1 MPIKLFSASA
11 GAGKTYRLATEY
23 IAMAIHK
30 EDRYGY
36 FRKILAVTFTNKAA
50 QEMRER
56 ILKFLFE
63 IYSNQNTPLI
73 QSIQEILKEYQIEI
87 SEEEIKRRAQFTHQ
101 YILQDYGL
109 FSVMT
114 IDSFVQKLSGSFWN
128 ELNLPSNYEIE
139 LDVNNIIDQVLNSV
153 LLKIQIP
160 ENDYLKKIFLE
171 LVQETIDD
179 EKSWFGIRENI
190 KQFLKNLFNE
200 DFQEIEDK
208 FSELIVEDFL
218 FLKNKLRKF
227 IKEID
232 ETYYSL
238 NQNIT
243 DKIIQFNLNDVD
255 LWNYKSN
262 GTISH
267 LFKIRQKIK
276 FFSDKISYTDKG
288 SINPFKGPENSHHQE
303 IIDDIYQLIEY
314 RNSQIVHYL
323 FAQEILKEMSNMA
336 ILSYFK
342 EELNHFQS
350 TKGIIPI
357 SEFSKKMYATI
368 AQDPVPFIFEKLG
381 ARYEHILID
390 EFQDTSLLQWKNFMP
405 LLENSSDGVN
415 HNLLVGDAKQAIYS
429 FRGGDVQIFDHL
441 RKTER
446 NYLFNLSEFDAD
458 RLTIIRSRTET
469 FPLNKNYRS
478 NPSII
483 NFNNSFYEFCISQA
497 SEFGE
502 LFQDIYTNNIAQI
515 SPKNE
520 VVLNSDI
527 EIQFFQQSK
536 ETKVADRNRAHQL
549 AVVKKIKE
557 LRSEGIPYSSMAI
570 LCRKN
575 KQLDKI
581 IEELLQQKIPV
592 KSSDSLFI
600 DFSPLYQFLLS
611 LLKYKVNPGSKF
623 HSFACLHYFS
633 ILFNKPEI
641 NPNEN
646 LIEFFDNQGFDIQ
659 RIFDQNFGLAETVQ
673 KIIHSFNLFSFKYH
687 SDYLYKFLDIVD
699 EYLLRNSDMISDFT
713 EFLDENSKKFS
724 INSSGETN
732 AITVTSYHKAKGLEF
747 PIVFLPFL
755 KDDFFPEK
763 NLPVYKWM
771 DLEPILNNDLTTI
784 RPDKNLK
791 AAKFK
796 LNFFKENNL
805 IYPEFTGFYHQETNK
820 IVLDSINAYYVAT
833 TRAEA
838 RMYLFSEIDI
848 AEKPSP
854 FKLENLLFNFVSNNP
869 QFSLKSD
876 HSSEFLIYKMTI
888 PEEAIM
894 PSKDPKKGTEQ
905 NFDFTFQLQEKP
917 KLRIQH
923 DKKELYNKN
932 DRRKYLGNLIHEL
945 LANQT
950 DKEFENEL
958 NWKEEEI
965 FEDFISQIEKLKRDA
980 EYGFLLDNKYL
991 VFSEKDII
999 VAEDR
1004 IFRPDRFIQYQ
1015 NQYYVIDFKTGKPS
1029 PDHLVQIKNYQ
1040 TVLEEMG
1047 FKPIKSVL
1055 IYLKNGE
1062 IQIH

>member
-87 SEEEIKRRAQFTHQ
+87 SEKEIKRRAQFTHQ

-429 FRGGDVQIFDHL
+429 FRGEMF
-441 RKTER
+441 
-446 NYLFNLSEFDAD
+446 
-458 RLTIIRSRTET
+458 
-469 FPLNKNYRS
+469 
-478 NPSII
+478 
-483 NFNNSFYEFCISQA
+483 
-497 SEFGE
+497 
-502 LFQDIYTNNIAQI
+502 
-515 SPKNE
+515 
-520 VVLNSDI
+520 
-527 EIQFFQQSK
+527 
-536 ETKVADRNRAHQL
+536 
-549 AVVKKIKE
+549 
-557 LRSEGIPYSSMAI
+557 
-570 LCRKN
+570 
-575 KQLDKI
+575 
-581 IEELLQQKIPV
+581 
-592 KSSDSLFI
+592 
-600 DFSPLYQFLLS
+600 
-611 LLKYKVNPGSKF
+611 
-623 HSFACLHYFS
+623 
-633 ILFNKPEI
+633 
-641 NPNEN
+641 
-646 LIEFFDNQGFDIQ
+646 
-659 RIFDQNFGLAETVQ
+659 
-673 KIIHSFNLFSFKYH
+673 
-687 SDYLYKFLDIVD
+687 KFL
-699 EYLLRNSDMISDFT
+699 
-713 EFLDENSKKFS
+713 
-724 INSSGETN
+724 
-732 AITVTSYHKAKGLEF
+732 
-747 PIVFLPFL
+747 
-755 KDDFFPEK
+755 
-763 NLPVYKWM
+763 
-771 DLEPILNNDLTTI
+771 TT
-784 RPDKNLK
+784 
-791 AAKFK
+791 
-796 LNFFKENNL
+796 
-805 IYPEFTGFYHQETNK
+805 
-820 IVLDSINAYYVAT
+820 
-833 TRAEA
+833 
-838 RMYLFSEIDI
+838 
-848 AEKPSP
+848 
-854 FKLENLLFNFVSNNP
+854 
-869 QFSLKSD
+869 
-876 HSSEFLIYKMTI
+876 
-888 PEEAIM
+888 
-894 PSKDPKKGTEQ
+894 
-905 NFDFTFQLQEKP
+905 
-917 KLRIQH
+917 
-923 DKKELYNKN
+923 
-932 DRRKYLGNLIHEL
+932 
-945 LANQT
+945 
-950 DKEFENEL
+950 
-958 NWKEEEI
+958 
-965 FEDFISQIEKLKRDA
+965 
-980 EYGFLLDNKYL
+980 
-991 VFSEKDII
+991 
-999 VAEDR
+999 
-1004 IFRPDRFIQYQ
+1004 
-1015 NQYYVIDFKTGKPS
+1015 
-1029 PDHLVQIKNYQ
+1029 
-1040 TVLEEMG
+1040 
-1047 FKPIKSVL
+1047 
-1055 IYLKNGE
+1055 
-1062 IQIH
+1062 